1 MHVELDRSEA
11 TRERG
16 YATALF
22 KLMRPHLTV
31 MCACWQWSLQAVL
44 RVDVTR
50 YLLLGG
56 TCGQPLGVK
65 IIQSQTYSSDGLV
78 DCGGTSN
85 FVGLLFPGRSTLRCP
100 GPCLISCIHAD
111 TRRGCRP
118 KMISWLVRR
127 RRRQSLR
134 QLRGRGVSAQR
145 PLVCILPAPVRFEGW
160 YSWQGGMVRCKYKW
174 WDERNESAAPR
185 HAIP

>member
-1 MHVELDRSEA
+1 MMPRTVPDFVHTRS
-11 TRERG
+11 
-16 YATALF
+16 
-22 KLMRPHLTV
+22 
-31 MCACWQWSLQAVL
+31 
-44 RVDVTR
+44 
-50 YLLLGG
+50 
-56 TCGQPLGVK
+56 
-65 IIQSQTYSSDGLV
+65 
-78 DCGGTSN
+78 
-85 FVGLLFPGRSTLRCP
+85 
-100 GPCLISCIHAD
+100 D

>member
-1 MHVELDRSEA
+1 MTGEGGFEAGVDVGGIAPTHTRTVGGVKGEQGAEYHREDERDSGKEEALRRLSKMHVELDRSEA

-16 YATALF
+16 YTTALF

-50 YLLLGG
+50 YLLLVG
-56 TCGQPLGVK
+56 TCGQPLGVE
-65 IIQSQTYSSDGLV
+65 IIQSETYSSDGLV

-100 GPCLISCIHAD
+100 GPCLISCIHAL
-111 TRRGCRP
+111 TR
-118 KMISWLVRR
+118 V
-127 RRRQSLR
+127 
-134 QLRGRGVSAQR
+134 V
-145 PLVCILPAPVRFEGW
+145 
-160 YSWQGGMVRCKYKW
+160 
-174 WDERNESAAPR
+174 AAGQK
-185 HAIP
+185 